1 MRIGIDA
8 RFYGLSSAGLARYTQ
23 ELLNELGKL
32 SSAHTFVVFIHPE
45 DAAAFPGNDRFEL
58 VETTTKHYSLKEQF
72 SFKREVER
80 AHLDLMHFTNFN
92 HPIRYRGPFVIT
104 IHDLTLLRHAGKS
117 LAAAAKVPVMR
128 GVLRSAFRNAL
139 EVVTISEYQKRL
151 IIEGFHPDP
160 AKIRVVYNGID
171 ERFHSA
177 HMTQLQQDAFR
188 KKKTGGSRYIMYAGQ
203 WRQHKNL
210 VRLLKAYEL
219 LRRHHDVKL
228 ALVGKVDP
236 AFPIIP
242 KTISELKLEEDV
254 ILTDFVE
261 DDELLRYYGAAE
273 VFAFPSLAEGFGF
286 TPLEAIAAGVPVAS
300 SSAEPMPEILGDA
313 AVYFN
318 PRSTED
324 MVSSIESLLVDKGL
338 RKQLIEKGAERV
350 RQFSWQTTATQ
361 MLAVYDR
368 ALTEKA

>member
-1 MRIGIDA
+1 
-8 RFYGLSSAGLARYTQ
+8 
-23 ELLNELGKL
+23 
-32 SSAHTFVVFIHPE
+32 
-45 DAAAFPGNDRFEL
+45 
-58 VETTTKHYSLKEQF
+58 
-72 SFKREVER
+72 
-80 AHLDLMHFTNFN
+80 
-92 HPIRYRGPFVIT
+92 
-104 IHDLTLLRHAGKS
+104 
-117 LAAAAKVPVMR
+117 
-128 GVLRSAFRNAL
+128 
-139 EVVTISEYQKRL
+139 
-151 IIEGFHPDP
+151 
-160 AKIRVVYNGID
+160 
-171 ERFHSA
+171 
-177 HMTQLQQDAFR
+177 
-188 KKKTGGSRYIMYAGQ
+188 MYAGQ

-338 RKQLIEKGAERV
+338 RKQLVEKGAERV

-368 ALTEKA
+368 ALTQKA